1 MIEIQRIK
9 ERTNEVLD
17 GIGKRNIDATKEIAQ
32 IIALDSDWREK
43 KTQLQQLETEMN
55 SISKQIGVLFST
67 GKQDE
72 AKLLKAKTTTL
83 KESLQKLKQSEEQL
97 ENQIKDLL
105 FTLPNVCTTDVPK
118 GKDEASNEIIEEHGS
133 SPSIE
138 QASIPHWDLAKQ
150 YALIDFELGV
160 KVTGAGFPFYRGQ
173 GARLQRA
180 LVSFFL
186 DEAVDAGYEE
196 FVSPLMVNENSG
208 KGTGQLPDK
217 EGQMYY
223 IEADDLYM
231 IPTAE
236 VPLTN
241 IYRDVILPDANF
253 SIKLT
258 GHTPCFRREAGSY
271 GKDVRGLNRLH
282 QFEKVEIVRIENQ
295 ENAERA
301 LQELSLIHI

>member
-9 ERTNEVLD
+9 ERTAEVLA

-72 AKLLKAKTTTL
+72 AKLLKAKTGEL
-83 KESLQKLKQSEEQL
+83 KESLQGLKQSEEQL
-97 ENQIKDLL
+97 EGQIKELL
-105 FTLPNVCTTDVPK
+105 FTLPNVCTEDVPK
-118 GKDEASNEIIEEHGS
+118 GKDEASNQIIEEYGS
-133 SPSIE
+133 SPSLE
-138 QASIPHWDLAKQ
+138 NASIPHWDLAKE

-196 FVSPLMVNENSG
+196 FVSPLMVNESSG

-223 IEADDLYM
+223 
-231 IPTAE
+231 
-236 VPLTN
+236 
-241 IYRDVILPDANF
+241 
-253 SIKLT
+253 S
-258 GHTPCFRREAGSY
+258 S
-271 GKDVRGLNRLH
+271 
-282 QFEKVEIVRIENQ
+282 
-295 ENAERA
+295 
-301 LQELSLIHI
+301 